1 MKTIKIDWL
10 KVAVIVSTVLSA
22 VAFGWALALV
32 SN

>member
-10 KVAVIVSTVLSA
+10 KVAVIAFTVLMG
-22 VAFGWALALV
+22 VAFGVALALV